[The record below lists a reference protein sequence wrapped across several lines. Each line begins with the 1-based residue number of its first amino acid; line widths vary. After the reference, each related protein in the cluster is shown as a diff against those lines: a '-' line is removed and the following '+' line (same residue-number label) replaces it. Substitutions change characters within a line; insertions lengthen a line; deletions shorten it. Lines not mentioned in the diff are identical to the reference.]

1 MKDFNLKTILVLVG
15 LIYLGL
21 LANAQVTDINNLT
34 PSQLARFGR
43 NAERVG
49 DVYSA
54 IMFYEKYYEVKK
66 RNMKLNYALAGLYN
80 QTRNY
85 EKAKKIY
92 ERIKTRSPKK
102 FPLAH
107 YYYAQMLKA
116 TGNYNEAIDEFTSF
130 RRKYRKDKKMKPYSK
145 LARYD
150 IAGCDSAKSII
161 EEPLNVNIHQLNS
174 TVNGPHLEFSPI
186 PYNDS
191 TLFYASLKVDSL
203 VYFNN
208 SNVDTAMPVRQFYK
222 ASKEGLDWIGGKPFP
237 LPFNL
242 DGVETG
248 NGVFSKDGN
257 RFYFT
262 RCGRNWQNKTICHIY
277 QSKLVKGKWTKPR
290 KLQDDIN
297 LDNYTSTMPALAI
310 TSKYDREILYFVSD
324 RPEGRGG
331 LDLWY
336 TVWNPRRESFSE
348 PRNLGYKINTAGDE
362 ITPYFDYLSRT
373 LYFSS
378 DGQPGIGGF
387 DIFHARGERRKWTD
401 AKNLGSPMNSSYD
414 DLYFTMNQNR
424 EDGFF
429 TSNRPGMITK
439 NNETCCDDIY
449 YYRWKDFIHLD
460 VTGQIYPFEKDKYGR
475 KKDLRKFDFI
485 NVSDSIKP
493 LKGAIVVLYMQDE
506 ELDELIMID
515 RDTTSTDGR
524 YNFELLP
531 EKNYKF
537 DLEGFQYFNEEVHLS
552 TEGINF
558 SYTVEMPPIWVNVLT
573 DKPVVLED
581 ILYEFNKTELTESA
595 KQALDTTLLVML
607 NEAPEFVVEI
617 GAHTDSIGSVEYN
630 ADLSQ
635 QRAESVVKYLISK
648 GIDSER
654 LVAKGYGATNP
665 VAPNFMPDGSDNP
678 EGRKKNRR
686 TEFRIIGT
694 LDDLK
699 EPVFDEDFQ

>member
-1 MKDFNLKTILVLVG
+1 MCFHFHSLD
-15 LIYLGL
+15 
-21 LANAQVTDINNLT
+21 AQINDIDMLT
-34 PSQLARFGR
+34 PSQLSRFGK

-49 DVYSA
+49 DAYSA
-54 IMFYEKYYEVKK
+54 IMFYEKYYEMKK
-66 RNMKLNYALAGLYN
+66 RNMKVNYALAGLYN

-85 EKAKKIY
+85 EKAKALYKVVK
-92 ERIKTRSPKK
+92 EKASKK
-102 FPLAH
+102 YPLAQ
-107 YYYAQMLKA
+107 YNYALMLKA
-116 TGNYNEAIDEFTSF
+116 TGKYDEAIEEFDDF
-130 RRKYRKDKKMKPYSK
+130 RRTYRKDKKIKPYTR
-145 LARYD
+145 LARND
-150 IAGCDSAKSII
+150 IAGCDSAKKIL
-161 EEPLNVNIHQLNS
+161 EVPLNVNIHQLNS
-174 TVNGPHLEFSPI
+174 TINGPHLEFSPI

-191 TLFYASLKVDSL
+191 IFFYAALKVDSL

-208 SNVDTAMPVRQFYK
+208 SNVDTAMPVRQFYSATK
-222 ASKEGLDWIGGKPFP
+222 QGLDWIGGHEFPFP
-237 LPFNL
+237 FNRE
-242 DGVETG
+242 GIETG

-262 RCGRNWQNKTICHIY
+262 RCGRNWQNKMICHIY
-277 QSKLVKGKWTKPR
+277 QSKLQKGKWTKPV

-331 LDLWY
+331 MDLWY

-348 PRNLGYKINTAGDE
+348 PRNLGYKINTPGDE
-362 ITPYFDYLSRT
+362 LTPYFDYLSRT

-378 DGQPGIGGF
+378 DGLPGIGGLDVF
-387 DIFHARGERRKWTD
+387 YARGERRKWTD
-401 AKNLGSPMNSSYD
+401 PKNLGSPMNSSYD
-414 DLYFTMNQNR
+414 DLYFTMNKSR

-429 TSNRPGMITK
+429 TSNRPGSITK

-460 VTGQIYPFEKDKYGR
+460 VTGKIYPFEKDKYGR
-475 KKDLRKFDFI
+475 KKDLSKFDFI
-485 NVSDSIKP
+485 TVPDSIDP
-493 LKGAIVVLYMQDE
+493 LEGAIVVLYMEDE

-515 RDTTSTDGR
+515 RDTTTIDGK

-558 SYTVEMPPIWVNVLT
+558 SYTIEMPPIWVNVLT

-581 ILYEFNKTELTESA
+581 IYYEFNKTELTDAA
-595 KQALDTTLLVML
+595 KASIDTTLLVML
-607 NEAPEFVVEI
+607 EEAPEFVVEVS
-617 GAHTDSIGSVEYN
+617 AHTDSIGSFEYN
-630 ADLSQ
+630 QDLSQ
-635 QRAESVVKYLISK
+635 QRAESVVDYLISK
-648 GIDSER
+648 GINSER
-654 LVAKGYGATNP
+654 LVAKGYGALKP
-665 VAPNFMPDGSDNP
+665 IAPNYMPDGSDNP

-694 LDDLK
+694 LDDLR
-699 EPVFDEDFQ
+699 EQEFDEDFE

>member
-1 MKDFNLKTILVLVG
+1 VKDFNLKKILIIICMV
-15 LIYLGL
+15 YLGL
-21 LANAQVTDINNLT
+21 NVRAQVTNIDELST
-34 PSQLARFGR
+34 WQLARFGR

-54 IMFYEKYYEVKK
+54 IMFYEKYYDIKK
-66 RNMKLNYALAGLYN
+66 RNMKINYALASLYKE
-80 QTRNY
+80 TRNY
-85 EKAKKIY
+85 EKAKNLYKH
-92 ERIKTRSPKK
+92 IKKKAPKK
-102 FPLAH
+102 YPLAH

-116 TGNYNEAIDEFTSF
+116 TGNYDEAIEEFTRF
-130 RRKYRKDKKMKPYSK
+130 RRAYRKDKKMKPYRR
-145 LARYD
+145 LARND

-161 EEPLNVNIHQLNS
+161 EEPLNVSIHQLNS

-186 PYNDS
+186 PFNDS
-191 TLFYASLKVDSL
+191 MFFYASLKVDSL

-208 SNVDTAMPVRQFYK
+208 SNVDTAMPVRKFYT
-222 ASKEGLDWIGGKPFP
+222 ATKEGLDWIGGKDFP
-237 LPFNL
+237 LPFNRE
-242 DGVETG
+242 GVQTG
-248 NGVFSKDGN
+248 NGVFSKDRK

-262 RCGRNWQNKTICHIY
+262 RCSRNWQNKMICHIY
-277 QSKLVKGKWTKPR
+277 QSKQVKGKWTKPV
-290 KLQDDIN
+290 KLEDGIN
-297 LDNYTSTMPALAI
+297 LDNYTSTMPALSI

-336 TVWNPRRESFSE
+336 SIWNPRRESFSE
-348 PRNLGYKINTAGDE
+348 PRNLGYKINTPGDE

-378 DGQPGIGGF
+378 DGLPGIGGF
-387 DIFHARGERRKWTD
+387 DIFYSRGERKKWTD
-401 AKNLGSPMNSSYD
+401 VKNLGSPMNSSYD
-414 DLYFTMNQNR
+414 DLYFTLNKSR

-460 VTGQIYPFEKDKYGR
+460 VTGKIYPFEKDKYGR
-475 KKDLRKFDFI
+475 KKDLSNFDFI

-493 LKGAIVVLYMQDE
+493 LDGAIVVLYMQDD

-515 RDTTSTDGR
+515 RDTTSSDGR
-524 YNFELLP
+524 YHFELLP

-581 ILYEFNKTELTESA
+581 IYYEFNKTELTEPA
-595 KQALDTTLLVML
+595 KRALDTTLLVML
-607 NEAPEFVVEI
+607 NEAPDFVVEI
-617 GAHTDSIGSVEYN
+617 GAHTDSIGSTEYN
-630 ADLSQ
+630 MELSQ
-635 QRAESVVKYLISK
+635 DRAESVVKYLISK
-648 GIDSER
+648 GIDAER
-654 LVAKGYGATNP
+654 LVAKGYGAQKP
-665 VAPNFMPDGSDNP
+665 VAPNFLPDGSDNP

-686 TEFRIIGT
+686 TEFRVIGT

-699 EPVFDEDFQ
+699 EPEFDEDFD